1 MPYTP
6 GDTLQKRLDDRGPLH
21 LTEILRIGMQIAAGL
36 AAAHAQGLVHR
47 DIKPGNI
54 LLDSGV
60 ERVTI
65 TDFGLARAADDASL
79 TRSGVIAGTPQY
91 MSPEQARGNPLDG
104 RSDLFSLG
112 SVLYAMCTGRP
123 PFRAETALAVL
134 RRICDERP
142 RPIRDLNTEIPDW
155 LEEIVGKLHAK
166 QPSERFQ
173 SAREVAELLKQCL
186 AHVQHPT
193 AVPPPPRLSR
203 PSATG
208 QWLPRRLIALV
219 SIAALLGAVLI
230 TTAFLRH
237 DSSSQP
243 QPSARPPALPRPPS
257 ATVQYAAD
265 DERAWQ
271 DNLEQ
276 SHAILNRLEQAWQT
290 SHTQSDD
297 SWTSEIGEMQQK
309 LNELEENENNFP

>member
-1 MPYTP
+1 
-6 GDTLQKRLDDRGPLH
+6 

-142 RPIRDLNTEIPDW
+142 RTIRDVNPEVPDW

-166 QPSERFQ
+166 DPAERFQ
-173 SAREVAELLKQCL
+173 SAREVAELLKKCL

-193 AVPPPPRLSR
+193 AVPPPPRLSG
-203 PSATG
+203 PNATG
-208 QWLPRRLIALV
+208 RWLSRRLIAIV
-219 SIAALLGAVLI
+219 SVAAVLAGLLI
-230 TTAFLRH
+230 ATTFLRQ
-237 DSSSQP
+237 DPSPQP
-243 QPSARPPALPRPPS
+243 QPSARPPALPRPPA

-271 DNLEQ
+271 QNLSQ
-276 SHAILNRLEQAWQT
+276 SHEILNRFEQAWQAPALP
-290 SHTQSDD
+290 SDD
-297 SWTSEIGEMQQK
+297 PWASSISELKQDLDEWEASQDH
-309 LNELEENENNFP
+309 FP